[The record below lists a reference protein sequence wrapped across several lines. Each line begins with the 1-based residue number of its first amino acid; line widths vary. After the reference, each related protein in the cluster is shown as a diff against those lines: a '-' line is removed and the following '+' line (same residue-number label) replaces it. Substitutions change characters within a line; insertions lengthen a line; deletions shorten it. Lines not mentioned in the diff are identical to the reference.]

1 MKETLFAT
9 YKKGSHVNVETDM
22 FARYIAHILAH
33 KSSPATSWDEIDKIS
48 SLY

>member
-1 MKETLFAT
+1 
-9 YKKGSHVNVETDM
+9 M

-33 KSSPATSWDEIDKIS
+33 KETNNSPTWEDIEKIQ